1 MVSESEIS
9 ALIRLL
15 DDPDDFIFN
24 EVKTKLLS
32 YGDEVI
38 PFLEDYWESNPM
50 DITSQGRI
58 EDIIQ
63 QIQHDAIKNEL
74 ANWKNSESPDLLE
87 GILLINKFQYPD
99 LDVKHVTDKL
109 EQIKRDVWIEL
120 NNNLTSFE
128 KINVINQVLFNIYE
142 FTGNKQNYH
151 SPSNSYLSDVLESKK
166 GNPLTLSIIYLIIT
180 QKLNLP
186 IFGVNLPSHFIL
198 CYIDEHSVNVEADIK
213 DHGQILMYINPF
225 SRGTIFNRREI
236 ERFLKQLKIPI
247 KESYFEPCD
256 NVSIIRRVIN
266 NLIYSY
272 NKQGYKNKV
281 NDLMSLLMILEDS

>member
-9 ALIRLL
+9 ALISLL

-50 DITSQGRI
+50 NLKYQSRI
-58 EDIIQ
+58 ENIIQ
-63 QIQHDAIKNEL
+63 QIQHDAVKGEL
-74 ANWKNSESPDLLE
+74 ANWKKKESPDLLE

-99 LDVKHVTDKL
+99 LDIKHVTEKL

-128 KINVINQVLFNIYE
+128 KINIINQVLFDIYG
-142 FTGNKQNYH
+142 FSGNKQNYH
-151 SPSNSYLSDVLESKK
+151 APNNSYLSDVLDSKK
-166 GNPLTLSIIYLIIT
+166 GNPLSLSIIYLIIT
-180 QKLNLP
+180 QKLGLP
-186 IFGVNLPSHFIL
+186 VFGVNLPSHFIL
-198 CYIDEHSVNVEADIK
+198 CYIDEFSVNEEADIK

-225 SRGTIFNRREI
+225 SRGTIFNRKEI
-236 ERFLKQLKIPI
+236 ERFLTQLKIPV
-247 KESYFEPCD
+247 KQEYFEPCD
-256 NVSIIRRVIN
+256 NVAIIRRVIN

-272 NKQGYKNKV
+272 NKLGYKDKV
-281 NDLMSLLMILEDS
+281 DDLTSLLMILED